1 MTKIRIVDVAR
12 EAGVSLGTV
21 SNALNHPERVRPE
34 TRKLIEETIDRLGY
48 LPNQSA
54 RLLAG
59 GTNRAF
65 GLVLP
70 CYTHGCSVQIANGA
84 HNEAQRS
91 GYDVIVLCAN
101 ESVENE
107 ARYVRLLAGM
117 QLAGILIQPM
127 GEPRRYEELDL
138 PTPMVYLGA
147 SNVPQSALSVTAD
160 YEVQGSVVAEHVIA
174 RGAERIAV
182 IGDPDIPQRAGRLK
196 GIRAALASNG
206 IEHAQIIEEGRSHG
220 SADGARLGAAL
231 ASRAPGERPDAIIAL
246 TDVLAAGAIAG
257 VQACGLSVPDD
268 IMVAGCDG
276 NPLAWSSSVQLTTCS
291 PAGYEFGRK
300 GVQLLVRAI
309 EEAQSERTVTRV
321 RTSAASAAFGMLTQA
336 ERPRAAAHEVIRPF
350 LLERASTGAGTSARP
365 AANTLAGI
373 PEHDIGAYL

>member
-84 HNEAQRS
+84 HNEARRS

-160 YEVQGSVVAEHVIA
+160 YEAQGSVVAEHVIA

-220 SADGARLGAAL
+220 SADGARLGATL

-321 RTSAASAAFGMLTQA
+321 RTSAASAAFGMLTQS

-350 LLERASTGAGTSARP
+350 LLERASTGAGASARP